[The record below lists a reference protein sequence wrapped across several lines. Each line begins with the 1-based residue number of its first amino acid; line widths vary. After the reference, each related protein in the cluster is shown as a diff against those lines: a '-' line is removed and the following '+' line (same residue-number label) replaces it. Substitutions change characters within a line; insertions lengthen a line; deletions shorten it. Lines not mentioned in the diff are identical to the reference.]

1 MGNYKANLVVINKL
15 LRDLWLRCAGKE
27 PDQVTRKCP
36 HRRAL
41 GWSLITVQGHLGHRC
56 DSTGGLLPFQGTT
69 NGSAAGQ
76 NRGCG
81 IRSPA
86 APSDLLGMQQV

>member
-1 MGNYKANLVVINKL
+1 MKAIIFCALTFLPMGNYKANLVVINKL

-41 GWSLITVQGHLGHRC
+41 GMVPDHGA
-56 DSTGGLLPFQGTT
+56 GTF
-69 NGSAAGQ
+69 G
-76 NRGCG
+76 
-81 IRSPA
+81 P
-86 APSDLLGMQQV
+86 QV